1 MAEPQRSTSTVLTLP
16 SLKAYPSLLH
26 SWLRLPE
33 EKKAPM
39 LRRWALEDLY
49 FLLRYLLRRTDVEKQ
64 WIFDRCRE
72 VQESPDNHIDLWAR
86 FHYKSTIITY
96 ALTIQEILKNPE
108 ITVGIFSH
116 TRPAAK
122 DFLRQIK
129 REFESNAWLKSAFPD
144 ILHQN
149 PQKDALKWSE
159 DDGIIVRRSAN
170 PKEATVEAW
179 GLVDG
184 MPTGKHFDLMIYDD
198 VVTKEA
204 VTSPEMVQKTTDAVR
219 LSYALGHEYSKRRM
233 IGTRYNY
240 ADSYDS
246 IMKDGTFEARIYP
259 ATDKS
264 GEPVLV
270 SKEALEKMKRDMGDY
285 IYACQML
292 QNPIAGSQ
300 AMFNVED
307 IQTYEVRPQT
317 LNAYILIDPARSRKK
332 DSANTAM
339 AVLGLDYAG
348 NKYLLD
354 GFNHRMDLQE
364 RWQAL
369 RMLYYKWIREPGIQS
384 VKVGYEKFGA
394 QADLDYFQEKMRV
407 ERSSFPIE
415 ELEWPREGDGSK
427 IDRVQ
432 RLGPDLRGH
441 KLFLPYPTDA
451 NRLTS
456 NQQRIQSGG
465 HPYRISQR
473 IRRKDSDGNLYD
485 LAEQL
490 RNQIHYFPFGTL
502 KDLVDA
508 VSRIY
513 DMSPTPPIMI
523 DESSLEPEYV

>member
-1 MAEPQRSTSTVLTLP
+1 MRLPQ
-16 SLKAYPSLLH
+16 LKGYPSLLR
-26 SWLRLPE
+26 SWLKLPE
-33 EKKAPM
+33 DKKGPM
-39 LRRWALEDLY
+39 LRRWAIEDLY
-49 FLLRYLLRRTDVEKQ
+49 FLLRYLLKRTDVEKQ
-64 WIFDRCRE
+64 WLFERCRE
-72 VQESPDNHIDLWAR
+72 VQESPNNHLDLWAR

-122 DFLRQIK
+122 SFLRQIK
-129 REFESNAWLKSAFPD
+129 RELETNTWLQSAFPD
-144 ILHQN
+144 VLYAD
-149 PQKDALKWSE
+149 PQKQSPKWSE
-159 DDGIIVRRSAN
+159 DDGIVVRRGAN

-184 MPTGKHFDLMIYDD
+184 MPTGKHFDLLLYDD

-204 VTSPEMVQKTTDAVR
+204 VSSPEMVQKTTDAVR
-219 LSYALGHEYSKRRM
+219 LSYALGTPEGVRRM

-246 IMKDGTFEARIYP
+246 IMKDGTFHPRIYP
-259 ATDKS
+259 ATQDGKED

-270 SKEALEKMKRDMGDY
+270 PRDKLVKLKTDMGDY
-285 IYACQML
+285 IFACQML

-300 AMFNVED
+300 AMFNIED
-307 IQTYEVRPQT
+307 VKNYEVRPQT
-317 LNAYILIDPARSRKK
+317 LNAYILIDPARSKKK

-339 AVLGLDYAG
+339 AVLGIDVAG

-364 RWQAL
+364 RWQNM

-427 IDRVQ
+427 LDRVQ
-432 RLGPDLRGH
+432 RLGPDIRGH
-441 KLFLPYPTDA
+441 KLFLPYPTDP

-456 NQQRIQSGG
+456 NQQRISSVG
-465 HPYRISQR
+465 HPYRVSQR
-473 IRRKDSDGNLYD
+473 IRRKDSDGNIYD

-513 DMSPTPPIMI
+513 DMEPTPPIMI